1 MQQYVPWIVT
11 GLALLAL
18 LLLLAWQNVIAFK
31 RRPEG
36 PPPLPTSWD
45 LLPRPVFSADER
57 RMYRQLQEAL
67 PHHVVLAK
75 LPLVRFCQPTDPTQ
89 VRYWYDL
96 LGAIHVNF
104 AVCSVNG
111 RVLATIDLNYERT
124 GPPSRATRI
133 KQSVLG
139 ACRIRYLRC
148 APDHLPSI
156 PELQLLVPQ
165 ATSATRGPQPAQPF
179 PDAMPPIGGRG
190 LSQPQPSSQRRRER
204 MPLWSETLDFNDS
217 FFAPGARFENSGM
230 GDLRPLHD
238 MPSAPLSA
246 GASVAASA
254 SSNDGLRMPPPQ
266 LRH

>member
-1 MQQYVPWIVT
+1 MQPYLPWIVT
-11 GLALLAL
+11 ALALVAL
-18 LLLLAWQNVIAFK
+18 VLLLAWQNVIAP
-31 RRPEG
+31 RRQPTG
-36 PPPLPTSWD
+36 PAPLPSAWD

-75 LPLVRFCQPTDPTQ
+75 LPLVRFCQPTDPQQ

-96 LGAIHVNF
+96 LGGIHVNF
-104 AVCSVNG
+104 AVCSING
-111 RVLATIDLNYERT
+111 RVLAAIDLNYERS

-165 ATSATRGPQPAQPF
+165 AATAARGPLPAHAYPGNL
-179 PDAMPPIGGRG
+179 ASPIGRG
-190 LSQPQPSSQRRRER
+190 LATPQPSMPRRRER
-204 MPLWSETLDFNDS
+204 TPLWSETMDFNDS
-217 FFAPGARFENSGM
+217 FFTPSGASRFDNSGM
-230 GDLRPLHD
+230 GELRPLHD
-238 MPSAPLSA
+238 LPSAP
-246 GASVAASA
+246 GTVPP
-254 SSNDGLRMPPPQ
+254 DGVQAVPVPPT
-266 LRH
+266 RH

>member
-11 GLALLAL
+11 ALALVALVL
-18 LLLLAWQNVIAFK
+18 LLSWQNVIAP
-31 RRPEG
+31 RRKPAG
-36 PPPLPTSWD
+36 PPPLPSAWD

-75 LPLVRFCQPTDPTQ
+75 LPLVRFCQPTDPQQ

-96 LGAIHVNF
+96 LGGIHVNF
-104 AVCSVNG
+104 AVCSING
-111 RVLATIDLNYERT
+111 RVLAAIDLNYERS

-165 ATSATRGPQPAQPF
+165 AASAARGPQPAHAYPGGLAS
-179 PDAMPPIGGRG
+179 PSGRG
-190 LSQPQPSSQRRRER
+190 LATPQPPMPRRRER
-204 MPLWSETLDFNDS
+204 TPLWSETMDFNDS
-217 FFAPGARFENSGM
+217 FFTSGSSRFENSSM
-230 GDLRPLHD
+230 GDLRPMHD
-238 MPSAPLSA
+238 LPSAPMPGSA
-246 GASVAASA
+246 
-254 SSNDGLRMPPPQ
+254 DGLQAVPVPPT
-266 LRH
+266 RH

>member
-1 MQQYVPWIVT
+1 MQPYVPWIVT
-11 GLALLAL
+11 ALALVALVL
-18 LLLLAWQNVIAFK
+18 LLSWQNLVAVR
-31 RRPEG
+31 RRPAG
-36 PPPLPTSWD
+36 PPPLPVAWD

-89 VRYWYDL
+89 VRFWYEL

-104 AVCSVNG
+104 AVCSING
-111 RVLATIDLNYERT
+111 RVLAAIDLNYERT

-165 ATSATRGPQPAQPF
+165 AASAARGPQPA
-179 PDAMPPIGGRG
+179 PPYPGPGVLPPTGRG
-190 LSQPQPSSQRRRER
+190 LAFPQAPAPRRRER
-204 MPLWSETLDFNDS
+204 STLWSETMEFNDS
-217 FFAPGARFENSGM
+217 FFAPGARFESSGM
-230 GDLRPLHD
+230 GELRPLHD
-238 MPSAPLSA
+238 LPSAPGDPA
-246 GASVAASA
+246 GTAHA
-254 SSNDGLRMPPPQ
+254 PPPP

>member
-11 GLALLAL
+11 ALALVAL
-18 LLLLAWQNVIAFK
+18 VLLLAWQNVIAP
-31 RRPEG
+31 RRKPVG
-36 PPPLPTSWD
+36 PAPLPSAWD

-75 LPLVRFCQPTDPTQ
+75 LPLVRFCQPTDPQQ

-96 LGAIHVNF
+96 LGGIHVNF
-104 AVCSVNG
+104 AICSING
-111 RVLATIDLNYERT
+111 RVLAAIDLNYERS

-165 ATSATRGPQPAQPF
+165 AATAARGPQPAYPY
-179 PDAMPPIGGRG
+179 PANLASPIGRG
-190 LSQPQPSSQRRRER
+190 LATPQPPMPRRRER
-204 MPLWSETLDFNDS
+204 TPLWSETMDFNDS
-217 FFAPGARFENSGM
+217 FFNATGASRFDHSSM

-238 MPSAPLSA
+238 LSSAP
-246 GASVAASA
+246 GTV
-254 SSNDGLRMPPPQ
+254 PPDSLQAVPVPPT
-266 LRH
+266 RH